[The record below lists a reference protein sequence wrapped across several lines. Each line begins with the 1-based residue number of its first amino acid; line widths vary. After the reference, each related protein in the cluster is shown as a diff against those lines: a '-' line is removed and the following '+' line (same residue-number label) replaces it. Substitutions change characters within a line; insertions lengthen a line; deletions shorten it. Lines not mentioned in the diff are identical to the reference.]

1 MQLSDVAYAF
11 AASDIIQG
19 LVTDNSIAAMVSAN
33 HQPKRSGDVYVVFQ
47 SGSFINDFDGLE
59 VAATH
64 GSVWRY
70 DRHVP
75 VVFAG
80 NGITSKTVSRAIT
93 PYDIATTLA
102 NKLLVEAPSGAIGEP
117 LPEVTP

>member
-1 MQLSDVAYAF
+1 MANFASARCVVANY
-11 AASDIIQG
+11 
-19 LVTDNSIAAMVSAN
+19 
-33 HQPKRSGDVYVVFQ
+33 QPKRSGDVYLVFR
-47 SGSFINDFDGLE
+47 SRSFINDFDGLV

-75 VVFAG
+75 VVFVG
-80 NGITSKTVSRAIT
+80 TGIKAKTVSRAIT

-102 NKLLVEAPSGAIGEP
+102 NKLRVEAPSGAVGEP
-117 LPEVTP
+117 LPEIAQ